1 MACDLLDTIREDY
14 REQVERAFWSIVQD
28 RAMWDE
34 KLNIIEVVPMAST
47 IKHKHDQFAFT
58 FVRIDGD
65 VILKIDRDDIATL
78 HVPAPSMVQKIILE
92 QLIGQIGW
100 RWAVLSLATAADVE
114 KMRDKK
120 VNASGGGSQP
130 GVKAPLDDP
139 DARIMQ
145 LIDVST
151 GEWCDLT
158 KPVRIRLPA
167 TVAQQRRFWRKQN
180 RRRGREMRQALDAH
194 VTRRGFRSL
203 GISLRRIAIRKK
215 VMRDLLSERVVRA
228 APPVPSKT
236 IISMGNDDDDDDDGG
251 GGGGDKASVNKNGS
265 PPRDDDSDSASGDG
279 DGAKADDDEDL
290 FVGSLTVSGSE
301 LKRGRSSVF

>member
-1 MACDLLDTIREDY
+1 
-14 REQVERAFWSIVQD
+14 
-28 RAMWDE
+28 
-34 KLNIIEVVPMAST
+34 
-47 IKHKHDQFAFT
+47 
-58 FVRIDGD
+58 
-65 VILKIDRDDIATL
+65 
-78 HVPAPSMVQKIILE
+78 MVQKIILE